1 MMSSVTIY
9 GQLTPQR
16 INYNGDKGIFFTDKQ
31 EELLLKSIVDYDY
44 LQKSI
49 VRKDEIIKTYE
60 LRILDKEYEIKK
72 ISGFLSDANQRTT
85 DCLDHNAELQSYLVG
100 TRDSLHTSENNL
112 GLAKR
117 NNWIFGGVSLFLLT
131 LLIVTN

>member
-1 MMSSVTIY
+1 MSSVTVY

-16 INYNGDKGIFFTDKQ
+16 INWNGNKGIFFTDQQ
-31 EELLLKSIVDYDY
+31 EEILLKSIVDYDY

-49 VRKDEIIKTYE
+49 ARKDEIIKTQE

-72 ISGFLSDANQRTT
+72 MAGYLDGANQRTT
-85 DCLDHNAELQSYLVG
+85 ECLDRNFVLQSNLVE
-100 TRDSLHTSENNL
+100 TRDSLHTSQEYL
-112 GLAKR
+112 GIAKR
-117 NNWIFGGVSLFLLT
+117 NNWIFGGVSVFLLT

>member
-1 MMSSVTIY
+1 MMSSVTVY

-16 INYNGDKGIFFTDKQ
+16 INYNGNKGIFFTDKQ

-49 VRKDEIIKTYE
+49 AGKDQIIKTYE
-60 LRILDKEYEIKK
+60 LRISDKEFEIKK
-72 ISGFLSDANQRTT
+72 MAGYLDGANQRTT
-85 DCLDHNAELQSYLVG
+85 ECLDRNFVLQSDLVE
-100 TRDSLHTSENNL
+100 TRDSLHISQNNL
-112 GLAKR
+112 GIAKR
-117 NNWIFGGVSLFLLT
+117 NTWIFGGVSVFLLT

>member
-1 MMSSVTIY
+1 VTVY

-16 INYNGDKGIFFTDKQ
+16 INYNGTKGIFFTDKQ

-49 VRKDEIIKTYE
+49 ARKDEIIKTQE
-60 LRILDKEYEIKK
+60 LRILDKEFEIKTMA
-72 ISGFLSDANQRTT
+72 GYLDAANQRTT
-85 DCLDHNAELQSYLVG
+85 ECLDRNFVLQSDLVG
-100 TRDSLHTSENNL
+100 VRDSLETSQDNL

-117 NNWIFGGVSLFLLT
+117 NNWIFGGISVFLLSI
-131 LLIVTN
+131 LIITN

>member
-1 MMSSVTIY
+1 MSSGTVY

-16 INYNGDKGIFFTDKQ
+16 INWNGTKGIFFTDKQ
-31 EELLLKSIVDYDY
+31 EEVLLKSIVDYDY

-49 VRKDEIIKTYE
+49 GRKDEIIKTYE

-72 ISGFLSDANQRTT
+72 ANEQITKANQRTT
-85 DCLDHNAELQSYLVG
+85 DCLDHNAELQSNLVIV
-100 TRDSLHTSENNL
+100 RDSLHTSQDYL
-112 GLAKR
+112 GVAKR
-117 NNWIFGGVSLFLLT
+117 NNWIFGGISVFLLT

>member
-1 MMSSVTIY
+1 MNSVTVC

-16 INYNGDKGIFFTDKQ
+16 INYNGTKGIFFTDKQ

-60 LRILDKEYEIKK
+60 LRIIDKEYEIKK
-72 ISGFLSDANQRTT
+72 AADLLAKENKRTT
-85 DCLDHNAELQSYLVG
+85 DCLDHNAELYANLVE
-100 TRDSLHTSENNL
+100 TRDSLHTSQNNL

-117 NNWIFGGVSLFLLT
+117 NNWIFGGISVFLLT